1 MTVKNVAERL
11 GVKFYTCENLAEKR
25 NVEGCYIGDLLSL
38 VMSKVETD
46 NIWITIQTNINIVA
60 VAALTE
66 ASCVLITEGFVPD
79 KATIEKAE
87 EQEIIILG
95 GDITAY
101 EAACKLSQMGV

>member
-1 MTVKNVAERL
+1 MTVKDVAEKL
-11 GVKFYTCENLAEKR
+11 GVDFYTCEDLAEKR

-38 VMSKVETD
+38 VMSKVEMG

-60 VAALTE
+60 VAALAE
-66 ASCVLITEGFVPD
+66 ASCILITDGFMPD
-79 KATIEKAE
+79 KSTIEKAQ

-101 EAACKLSQMGV
+101 EAAGKLSQMGI